1 MFPDD
6 LDSSEYIV
14 HESIRLI
21 DEKRKIFVNALSSL
35 AVQASNTRAF
45 MCVVEALCV
54 CTSQEFESPKQCFSI
69 KRIHFLSVVRLHFCN
84 LEIMRLR

>member
-6 LDSSEYIV
+6 LDSSEYFV

-21 DEKRKIFVNALSSL
+21 DEKR
-35 AVQASNTRAF
+35 QASNTRAF

-54 CTSQEFESPKQCFSI
+54 CTSQEFESPKQCFSV
-69 KRIHFLSVVRLHFCN
+69 KRIHFLSVVRLNFCN